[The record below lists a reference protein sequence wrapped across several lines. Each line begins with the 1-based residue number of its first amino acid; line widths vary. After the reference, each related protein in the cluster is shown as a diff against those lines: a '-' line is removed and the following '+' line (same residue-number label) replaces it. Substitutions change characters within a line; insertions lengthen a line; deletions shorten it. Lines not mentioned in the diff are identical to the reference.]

1 MVDFIDFSS
10 VGTDLE
16 LTIGATGLNPP
27 FQWSFGYTA
36 SSNYNRSLFSTQSFS
51 TNNHYILPDVS
62 GTKLVFDIKV
72 IDSIGLSSSV
82 GVYSVN
88 AGGKLPFKGTFSY
101 TTL

>member
-1 MVDFIDFSS
+1 MNFLMGGKLGDFLHAMFAVKHTCQSKNI
-10 VGTDLE
+10 
-16 LTIGATGLNPP
+16 
-27 FQWSFGYTA
+27 TA
-36 SSNYNRSLFSTQSFS
+36 NV
-51 TNNHYILPDVS
+51 YILPDIS